1 LALQQQTKLYAFK
14 LSSHQQR
21 AFYNAVK
28 AFLMKAAEYLLKW
41 SPLLD
46 ELLTIATW
54 LDFEHRL
61 QKSFLSVEYF
71 VLKYPK
77 VFESINMDELNE
89 QFLNYPMLSDDQ
101 IPKKVKE
108 GIGLEYDDP
117 YRIDVLWAF

>member
-1 LALQQQTKLYAFK
+1 
-14 LSSHQQR
+14 
-21 AFYNAVK
+21 
-28 AFLMKAAEYLLKW
+28 MKAAEYLLKW